1 MSTRRAREIVAQAVN
16 ALIPT
21 HPEFADIGFAP
32 HDFRRLLATELVN
45 NGLPIHI
52 GAALLGH
59 LDVQTTRGYVAVF
72 PEDVITHYQQFLEH
86 RRSRRPDGEYRRPTS
101 DEWSEFQEH
110 FDNRRVELG
119 SCGRPY
125 GTPCAHEHAC
135 IRCPMLSINPKMLPR
150 RDELESDLISR
161 RGRAIAKIGA
171 ARSRASN

>member
-72 PEDVITHYQQFLEH
+72 PEDVITHYQQFHAGAEH
-86 RRSRRPDGEYRRPTS
+86 
-101 DEWSEFQEH
+101 
-110 FDNRRVELG
+110 
-119 SCGRPY
+119 
-125 GTPCAHEHAC
+125 
-135 IRCPMLSINPKMLPR
+135 
-150 RDELESDLISR
+150 
-161 RGRAIAKIGA
+161 
-171 ARSRASN
+171 